1 MSRLV
6 ACLLFGLGAIM
17 IVSAD
22 YVIQGRMIIGPQAT
36 LTQYPVKSYLAHMP
50 TRFRRLSEGVTPTQE
65 AEVSAAEDIV
75 DIPAQ
80 NPLADV
86 AVAAVSDA
94 EPSLTIAC
102 SQQGARKSCSVSREI
117 AEASDQD
124 AAQ

>member
-50 TRFRRLSEGVTPTQE
+50 TRFSRLSESVTPTQE
-65 AEVSAAEDIV
+65 AEVSVAEDIME
-75 DIPAQ
+75 IPAE
-80 NPLADV
+80 NPLADI
-86 AVAAVSDA
+86 ALAAADA
-94 EPSLTIAC
+94 EPSLTIEC

-117 AEASDQD
+117 ADAPDQD

>member
-65 AEVSAAEDIV
+65 AEDVV
-75 DIPAQ
+75 DIPTE

-86 AVAAVSDA
+86 AVAAVYDA

-102 SQQGARKSCSVSREI
+102 SQHGARKSCSVSREI